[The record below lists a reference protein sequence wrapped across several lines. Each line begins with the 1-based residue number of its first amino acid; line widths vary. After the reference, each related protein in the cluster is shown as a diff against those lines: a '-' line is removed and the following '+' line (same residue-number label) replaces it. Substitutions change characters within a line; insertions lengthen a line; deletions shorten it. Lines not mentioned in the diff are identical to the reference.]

1 MSERKNS
8 VPETSLPGNS
18 VPEALEGGPG
28 GSGASRTSAT
38 VGSAIAPGVRPRRWG
53 ALYVAEHR
61 LRAMRAYL
69 QTLLVTGFGN
79 PLLYLFGLGVGL
91 ARLIDAPVGGATYLE
106 FVAPALLASAAVTVA
121 SEEFTYPV
129 LMGFK
134 WNPIFFAMNAAP
146 ITGVQIVAGMIISI
160 FVRMFPTVAV
170 YYVFMLLFG
179 AVPNLIGVLAILT
192 SVLTGMAVGVVI
204 MAYTGTIKE
213 DRGQMAIIQRF
224 ILMPMFLF
232 SGTFFPITSLPIYL
246 QWIGWVSPLWHG
258 TQLGRD
264 LTYGAGE
271 PLWLIA
277 VHVVYLAALAAF
289 GWVVSARVFTRRL
302 NA

>member
-1 MSERKNS
+1 MTDRKNATRATTG
-8 VPETSLPGNS
+8 PEL
-18 VPEALEGGPG
+18 VEGADPRGA
-28 GSGASRTSAT
+28 GASTSSAT
-38 VGSAIAPGVRPRRWG
+38 VRSGMAAGAKPRRWG
-53 ALYVAEHR
+53 SLYVAEHR

-91 ARLIDAPVGGATYLE
+91 ARLVDVPVGGATYLE

-121 SEEFTYPV
+121 SEEFSYPV

-160 FVRMFPTVAV
+160 IVRMVPTVTV
-170 YYVFMLLFG
+170 YYLFMLLFG
-179 AVPNLIGVLAILT
+179 AVPDPIGVLAIVT
-192 SVLTGMAVGVVI
+192 STLTGMAVGVLI
-204 MAYTGTIKE
+204 MAYTSTIKE

-232 SGTFFPITSLPIYL
+232 SGTFFPITNLPLYL
-246 QWIGWVSPLWHG
+246 QWIGWISPLWHG

-264 LTYGAGE
+264 LTYGLGE
-271 PLWLIA
+271 PAWLIV
-277 VHVVYLAALAAF
+277 VHVVYLSALLAI
-289 GWVVSARVFTRRL
+289 GWIVSARVFTRRL

>member
-1 MSERKNS
+1 MSDRKA
-8 VPETSLPGNS
+8 SL
-18 VPEALEGGPG
+18 PEALEGSSR
-28 GSGASRTSAT
+28 GSGASRTSAS
-38 VGSAIAPGVRPRRWG
+38 GAPAAGASATDPGFRPRRWG

-61 LRAMRAYL
+61 LRAMRTYL
-69 QTLLVTGFGN
+69 QTLLVTAFGN

-91 ARLIDAPVGGATYLE
+91 ARLVDAPVGGATYLE

-121 SEEFTYPV
+121 SEEFSYPV

-146 ITGVQIVAGMIISI
+146 ITGVQIVAGMVISI

-179 AVPNLIGVLAILT
+179 AVPNVIGVLAIVT
-192 SVLTGMAVGVVI
+192 SVLTGMAVGIAI
-204 MAYTGTIKE
+204 MAYTATIKE

-232 SGTFFPITSLPIYL
+232 SGTFFPITNLPIYL
-246 QWIGWVSPLWHG
+246 QWIAWISPLWHG

-264 LTYGAGE
+264 LAYGAGE
-271 PLWLIA
+271 PAWLIV
-277 VHVVYLAALAAF
+277 VHAVYLAAIATV
-289 GWVVSARVFTRRL
+289 GWFMSARIFTRRL

>member
-1 MSERKNS
+1 MTDRKGSAVPDTS
-8 VPETSLPGNS
+8 VPEFIEGADPHGVGAASTS
-18 VPEALEGGPG
+18 
-28 GSGASRTSAT
+28 SAT
-38 VGSAIAPGVRPRRWG
+38 GLSGLAAGAKSRRWG
-53 ALYVAEHR
+53 SLYVAEHR

-91 ARLIDAPVGGATYLE
+91 ARLVDVPVGGATYLE

-121 SEEFTYPV
+121 SEEFSYPV

-160 FVRMFPTVAV
+160 IVRMVPTVTV
-170 YYVFMLLFG
+170 YYLFMLLFG
-179 AVPNLIGVLAILT
+179 AVPDPIGVLAIVT
-192 SVLTGMAVGVVI
+192 STLTGMAVGVLI
-204 MAYTGTIKE
+204 MAYTSTIKE

-232 SGTFFPITSLPIYL
+232 SGTFFPITNLPLYL
-246 QWIGWVSPLWHG
+246 QWIGWISPLWHG

-264 LTYGAGE
+264 LTYGLGE
-271 PLWLIA
+271 PPWLIV
-277 VHVVYLAALAAF
+277 VHVVYLSALLAI
-289 GWVVSARVFTRRL
+289 GWIVSARVFTRRL